1 MKRLLKEKKKRL
13 VNRGVIGVCYIFKP
27 RICPARSITQPF
39 FGYMVQTCRRGK
51 KGPHNVRGAVE
62 TRMNEEGFIM
72 KEMSRRDLFKIGG
85 VAAAGAMGASMLAGC
100 SPSGEKKTEGG
111 NAAAD
116 DKKVNDIAGHYRAGT
131 PSFLSAP
138 EPITDI
144 KETKEYDI
152 VIVGAGAAGV
162 PAAISAKEAGATVA
176 LIQKEATAISQGNTA
191 TGILLDGSD
200 PAGVSA
206 VVSTLLKEHQF
217 RGNRAQVELWAKNS
231 GEAITWIFDL
241 AQKVGA
247 QVSDTTKK
255 WTSTVQT
262 VNGYPLSYLSI
273 DFGPKPYNT
282 GDGMRALADYA
293 EEQGVEIFYS
303 TEAKQL
309 VGDAESGITGVIAK
323 GADGNVQ
330 FNAKKGVILAAGD
343 YQNDDEMMDY
353 YLPDLHYLGR
363 KQNNKTGDGIKMA
376 VWAGGQIEPIAH
388 TKMLHDFDA
397 GPGSM
402 CDMPFLAVKM
412 NGERFADE
420 TAGMSRMNCFLRSE
434 EDAGNY
440 CQIFDSNYMTQ
451 AEAWPGKLFDPD
463 ALKAYMP
470 EESGEKK
477 GVYEDQVAT
486 FKADTLD
493 ELATKLGITD
503 AAAFKKSVE
512 RYNALA
518 AEGKDE
524 DFGKDGKWLT
534 TIDTPPFY
542 GIHRKVRV
550 SAVVSG
556 VHVGEHMEVLKADS
570 TEPIKGLYA
579 IGNTAGDFYCGIDY
593 TMWMPGL
600 SLGRAHTQGYVT
612 GKYVASL

>member
-1 MKRLLKEKKKRL
+1 
-13 VNRGVIGVCYIFKP
+13 
-27 RICPARSITQPF
+27 
-39 FGYMVQTCRRGK
+39 
-51 KGPHNVRGAVE
+51 
-62 TRMNEEGFIM
+62 M

-100 SPSGEKKTEGG
+100 SPSGEKKSEGG

-138 EPITDI
+138 DPITDI

-323 GADGNVQ
+323 GADGNIQ

-388 TKMLHDFDA
+388 TKMLHDFDT

-570 TEPIKGLYA
+570 SEPIKGLYA

>member
-1 MKRLLKEKKKRL
+1 MPT
-13 VNRGVIGVCYIFKP
+13 G
-27 RICPARSITQPF
+27 Q
-39 FGYMVQTCRRGK
+39 
-51 KGPHNVRGAVE
+51 KGSHNVQGSVE
-62 TRMNEEGFIM
+62 TRMNKEGFIM

-100 SPSGEKKTEGG
+100 SPSGEKKSEGG

-131 PSFLSAP
+131 PSFLTAP
-138 EPITDI
+138 DPITDI
-144 KETKEYDI
+144 KETKEYDV

-206 VVSTLLKEHQF
+206 VVSMLLKEHQF

-231 GEAITWIFDL
+231 GEAITWIFEL

-255 WTSTVQT
+255 WTSTVKT

-293 EEQGVEIFYS
+293 EEQGVEIFYN

-309 VGDAESGITGVIAK
+309 VGDADSGITGVIAK
-323 GADGNVQ
+323 GADGNIQ
-330 FNAKKGVILAAGD
+330 FNAKKGVILATGD

-402 CDMPFLAVKM
+402 CDMPFC
-412 NGERFADE
+412 R
-420 TAGMSRMNCFLRSE
+420 
-434 EDAGNY
+434 
-440 CQIFDSNYMTQ
+440 
-451 AEAWPGKLFDPD
+451 
-463 ALKAYMP
+463 
-470 EESGEKK
+470 
-477 GVYEDQVAT
+477 
-486 FKADTLD
+486 
-493 ELATKLGITD
+493 
-503 AAAFKKSVE
+503 
-512 RYNALA
+512 
-518 AEGKDE
+518 
-524 DFGKDGKWLT
+524 
-534 TIDTPPFY
+534 
-542 GIHRKVRV
+542 
-550 SAVVSG
+550 
-556 VHVGEHMEVLKADS
+556 
-570 TEPIKGLYA
+570 
-579 IGNTAGDFYCGIDY
+579 
-593 TMWMPGL
+593 
-600 SLGRAHTQGYVT
+600 
-612 GKYVASL
+612 

>member
-1 MKRLLKEKKKRL
+1 MPT
-13 VNRGVIGVCYIFKP
+13 G
-27 RICPARSITQPF
+27 Q
-39 FGYMVQTCRRGK
+39 
-51 KGPHNVRGAVE
+51 KGPRNVRGAVE

-116 DKKVNDIAGHYRAGT
+116 DKKANDIAGHYRAGT

-144 KETKEYDI
+144 NETKEYDI

-570 TEPIKGLYA
+570 SEPIKGLYA

>member
-1 MKRLLKEKKKRL
+1 MPT
-13 VNRGVIGVCYIFKP
+13 G
-27 RICPARSITQPF
+27 Q
-39 FGYMVQTCRRGK
+39 
-51 KGPHNVRGAVE
+51 KGPRNVRGAVE

-100 SPSGEKKTEGG
+100 SPSGEKKSEGG

-138 EPITDI
+138 DPITDI
-144 KETKEYDI
+144 KETKEYDV
-152 VIVGAGAAGV
+152 VIIGAGAAGV

-309 VGDAESGITGVIAK
+309 VGDADGGITGVIAK
-323 GADGNVQ
+323 GADGNIQ

-412 NGERFADE
+412 NGQRFADE

-451 AEAWPGKLFDPD
+451 AASWPGKLFDPD

-503 AAAFKKSVE
+503 AAAFKKSIE

-570 TEPIKGLYA
+570 SDPIKGLYA

>member
-1 MKRLLKEKKKRL
+1 MPT
-13 VNRGVIGVCYIFKP
+13 G
-27 RICPARSITQPF
+27 Q
-39 FGYMVQTCRRGK
+39 
-51 KGPHNVRGAVE
+51 KGPRNVQGSVE
-62 TRMNEEGFIM
+62 TRMNKEGFIM

-100 SPSGEKKTEGG
+100 SPSGEKKSEGG

-138 EPITDI
+138 DPITDI
-144 KETKEYDI
+144 KETKEYDV

-231 GEAITWIFDL
+231 GEAITWVFEL

-255 WTSTVQT
+255 WTSAVKT

-293 EEQGVEIFYS
+293 EEQGVEIFYN

-309 VGDAESGITGVIAK
+309 VGDADSGITGVIAK
-323 GADGNVQ
+323 GADGNIQ
-330 FNAKKGVILAAGD
+330 FNAKKGVILATGD

-451 AEAWPGKLFDPD
+451 AEKWPGKLFDPD

-493 ELATKLGITD
+493 ELAKKLGITD

-600 SLGRAHTQGYVT
+600 SLGRAHTQGYVM
-612 GKYVASL
+612 GKYVANL

>member
-1 MKRLLKEKKKRL
+1 MPT
-13 VNRGVIGVCYIFKP
+13 G
-27 RICPARSITQPF
+27 Q
-39 FGYMVQTCRRGK
+39 
-51 KGPHNVRGAVE
+51 KGPRNVRGAVE

-100 SPSGEKKTEGG
+100 SPSGEKKSEGG

-138 EPITDI
+138 DPITDI

-323 GADGNVQ
+323 GADGNIQ

-570 TEPIKGLYA
+570 SDPIKGLYA

>member
-1 MKRLLKEKKKRL
+1 MPT
-13 VNRGVIGVCYIFKP
+13 G
-27 RICPARSITQPF
+27 Q
-39 FGYMVQTCRRGK
+39 
-51 KGPHNVRGAVE
+51 KGPRNVRGAVE

-570 TEPIKGLYA
+570 SEPIKGLYA

>member
-1 MKRLLKEKKKRL
+1 M
-13 VNRGVIGVCYIFKP
+13 
-27 RICPARSITQPF
+27 
-39 FGYMVQTCRRGK
+39 
-51 KGPHNVRGAVE
+51 
-62 TRMNEEGFIM
+62 
-72 KEMSRRDLFKIGG
+72 
-85 VAAAGAMGASMLAGC
+85 
-100 SPSGEKKTEGG
+100 
-111 NAAAD
+111 
-116 DKKVNDIAGHYRAGT
+116 
-131 PSFLSAP
+131 
-138 EPITDI
+138 
-144 KETKEYDI
+144 
-152 VIVGAGAAGV
+152 
-162 PAAISAKEAGATVA
+162 
-176 LIQKEATAISQGNTA
+176 
-191 TGILLDGSD
+191 
-200 PAGVSA
+200 
-206 VVSTLLKEHQF
+206 
-217 RGNRAQVELWAKNS
+217 
-231 GEAITWIFDL
+231 
-241 AQKVGA
+241 
-247 QVSDTTKK
+247 
-255 WTSTVQT
+255 
-262 VNGYPLSYLSI
+262 NGYPLSYLSI

-293 EEQGVEIFYS
+293 EEQGVEIFYN

-309 VGDAESGITGVIAK
+309 VGDADSGITGVIAK
-323 GADGNVQ
+323 GADGNIQ
-330 FNAKKGVILAAGD
+330 FNAKKGVILATGD

-451 AEAWPGKLFDPD
+451 AEKWPGKLFDPD

-493 ELATKLGITD
+493 ELAKKLGITD

-524 DFGKDGKWLT
+524 DFGKEGKWLT

-550 SAVVSG
+550 SAIVSG

-570 TEPIKGLYA
+570 SDPIKGLYA

-600 SLGRAHTQGYVT
+600 SLGRAHTQGYVM
-612 GKYVASL
+612 GKYVANL

>member
-1 MKRLLKEKKKRL
+1 MPT
-13 VNRGVIGVCYIFKP
+13 G
-27 RICPARSITQPF
+27 Q
-39 FGYMVQTCRRGK
+39 
-51 KGPHNVRGAVE
+51 KGPRNAWSAVE
-62 TRMNEEGFIM
+62 ARMNEEGFIM

-100 SPSGEKKTEGG
+100 SPSGEKKSEGG

-138 EPITDI
+138 DPITDI
-144 KETKEYDI
+144 KETKEYDV

-255 WTSTVQT
+255 WTSAVKT

-293 EEQGVEIFYS
+293 EEQGVEIFYN

-309 VGDAESGITGVIAK
+309 VGDADSGITGVIAK
-323 GADGNVQ
+323 GADGNIQ

-440 CQIFDSNYMTQ
+440 CQIFDANYMTQ
-451 AEAWPGKLFDPD
+451 AEKWPGKLFDPE
-463 ALKAYMP
+463 AIKVYMP
-470 EESGEKK
+470 EESVAKT

-493 ELATKLGITD
+493 ELAKKLGITD
-503 AAAFKKSVE
+503 AAAFKKTVE

-570 TEPIKGLYA
+570 SDPIKGLYA

-612 GKYVASL
+612 GKYVANL

>member
-1 MKRLLKEKKKRL
+1 MPT
-13 VNRGVIGVCYIFKP
+13 G
-27 RICPARSITQPF
+27 Q
-39 FGYMVQTCRRGK
+39 

-330 FNAKKGVILAAGD
+330 FNAKKGVILSAGD

-570 TEPIKGLYA
+570 SEPIKGLYA

>member
-1 MKRLLKEKKKRL
+1 MPT
-13 VNRGVIGVCYIFKP
+13 G
-27 RICPARSITQPF
+27 Q
-39 FGYMVQTCRRGK
+39 
-51 KGPHNVRGAVE
+51 KGPRNVRRAVE

-100 SPSGEKKTEGG
+100 SPSGEKKSEGG

-138 EPITDI
+138 DPITDI

-323 GADGNVQ
+323 GADGNIQ

-451 AEAWPGKLFDPD
+451 AESWPGKLFDPD

-570 TEPIKGLYA
+570 SEPIKGLYA